1 MKSISAVQTS
11 KPAQQAAGL
20 ESVDLTL
27 RLVELL
33 AGSKV
38 AKGVTEVA
46 LELGISKTRAHRHL
60 RCLVEL
66 GYAYQD
72 PRTEGYE
79 VGIRVLALGEMV
91 RDRFDIARL
100 MYPVMARLGELSGFA
115 VTLAGIVEGAVTVLE
130 MVPGRG
136 LFEFTIRPGARMG
149 LLTSAHGLV
158 TLAYGAPE
166 LLDAELARE
175 GAGSASKTAE
185 RIRKSIAEIRKNG
198 WARSVDG
205 VQVGFGALAAPVFD
219 HRGAL
224 RASIAI
230 VGSVRDLTSSESPAQ
245 EAMIKKASVDASHL
259 LGWRGDPL

>member
-1 MKSISAVQTS
+1 MKSIPAAQTS
-11 KPAQQAAGL
+11 KAVQSAAGL

-33 AGSKV
+33 ASSKM

-60 RCLVEL
+60 RCLVDL
-66 GYAYQD
+66 GYAHQD

-91 RDRFDIARL
+91 RDRFDVARL
-100 MYPVMARLGELSGFA
+100 MYPVMASIGETSGFA
-115 VTLAGIVEGAVTVLE
+115 VTLAGLVEGSVTVLE

-136 LFEFTIRPGARMG
+136 LFEFTIRPGARLG
-149 LLTSAHGLV
+149 FLTSAHGLV
-158 TLAYGAPE
+158 TLAYSPQE
-166 LLDAELARE
+166 LLESELARA
-175 GAGSASKTAE
+175 GAGSASKAAE
-185 RIRKSIAEIRKNG
+185 RVRKTLLEIRKNG

-219 HRGAL
+219 HRGEM

-230 VGSVRDLTSSESPAQ
+230 VGSTRDLTSSAASAQ
-245 EAMIKKASVDASHL
+245 EAMVKKASVDASHL
-259 LGWRGDPL
+259 LGWRGGAL